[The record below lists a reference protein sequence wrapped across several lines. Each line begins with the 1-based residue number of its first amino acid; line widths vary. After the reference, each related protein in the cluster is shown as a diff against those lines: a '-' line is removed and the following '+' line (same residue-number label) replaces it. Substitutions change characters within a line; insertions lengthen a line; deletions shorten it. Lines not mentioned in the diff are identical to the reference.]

1 MVMSSNRPLKRA
13 RRNRITADLHDFLT
27 FPASESDHKSSS
39 PAAAVGAAAGPF
51 RDTVK
56 AFLSN
61 HARLTFPPSLF
72 PSLLT
77 WQIVFRVGDL
87 VDGPDLSPL
96 VVALDIVEEDVTRSP
111 RSVYCNQCRVVGWSS
126 HPVCRKRYHIIVRAA
141 AAAGGSSPSEGFQKL
156 CTKCGNSV
164 QLSDGRCKW
173 CDFVITSDDLEE
185 WVYTQLEDNT
195 HLLHGV
201 VHSNGFGHLLRVNGK
216 EGGSRSLTGTHIMN
230 FWDRLCTALAV
241 SRKVS
246 VMDVSKKYGME
257 YRLLHAI
264 TKGHSWYGN
273 WGYEFGNG
281 SYALTSEAY
290 RGVVETLSNVTLDHL
305 SFHGRGPRSRLQAAI
320 AFYKSLSPCQLV
332 TLKDL
337 FTFLLRLIHE
347 TNGTSNMIQ
356 NDDSG
361 SSSSV
366 LCVWTRKDVE
376 EVQQSMIKVLTVA
389 AAASSETK
397 WVARHTLKGVMC
409 QKASPELLN
418 YSLSHLEGMIAP
430 KNMVVRARC
439 NPSSYDV
446 EFRLEPASTSH
457 QGLHSPYY
465 PSKEQ
470 IKSDMKFLFDSL
482 INPET
487 IEKFRPSVT
496 RQAVIDS
503 ATKLIDCKQ
512 FMKDF
517 KPEKRL
523 VNYSPSIY
531 LMCHVELSDQPR
543 DEPAIPPEL
552 LVLPS
557 NATVASLKNE
567 AGKAFQEV
575 YAMCKRLQID
585 ALLEY
590 GSVEDSFTLK
600 FLVGSTGTVRMR
612 GTCSSKS
619 AVNRY
624 RLERG
629 TEKWTVDCPC
639 GAKDDDGERMLACD
653 SCSVWQHTRCAGIE
667 NRDPTP
673 DKFLCIRCKSS
684 LYGRRSDS
692 DAGTGQSSEMSSS
705 DQMSSCRG
713 KEAATKKME
722 SNELTLTFSVG

>member
-1 MVMSSNRPLKRA
+1 MNNNRPLKRA

-27 FPASESDHKSSS
+27 FPAAGGEE
-39 PAAAVGAAAGPF
+39 AGPF
-51 RDTVK
+51 RETVK

-77 WQIVFRVGDL
+77 WQIAFRIGDL

-96 VVALDIVEEDVTRSP
+96 VVSLDIVEEDVTRSP

-126 HPVCRKRYHIIVRAA
+126 HPVCRKRYHFIIRA
-141 AAAGGSSPSEGFQKL
+141 STDNPTEGFQKL
-156 CTKCGNSV
+156 CTKCGNSL
-164 QLSDGRCKW
+164 QLSDCRCKW
-173 CDFVITSDDLEE
+173 CDFVVTSDDLEE
-185 WVYTQLEDNT
+185 WVYTQLEDST

-216 EGGSRSLTGTHIMN
+216 EGGSQALTGTHIMN
-230 FWDRLCTALAV
+230 FWDRLCTALSV
-241 SRKVS
+241 RKVS
-246 VMDVSKKYGME
+246 VMDVSKKYGTE

-273 WGYEFGNG
+273 WGYEFGTG
-281 SYALTSEAY
+281 SYALTSGTY
-290 RGVVETLSNVTLDHL
+290 RGVVEALSSVYLDQL

-320 AFYKSLSPCQLV
+320 AFYKSLSSCELL

-337 FTFLLRLIHE
+337 FTFLLRLIQE
-347 TNGTSNMIQ
+347 TKTVSASKLIMTKN
-356 NDDSG
+356 DSG
-361 SSSSV
+361 SSSV
-366 LCVWTRKDVE
+366 LCVWTRNDVE
-376 EVQQSMIKVLTVA
+376 EVQQSMIKVLT

-409 QKASPELLN
+409 RKASPELLD
-418 YSLSHLEGMIAP
+418 YSLTHFEGTLAP

-439 NPSSYDV
+439 SPSSYDV
-446 EFRLEPASTSH
+446 EFRCLYRLEPASVTSH
-457 QGLHSPYY
+457 QGLHPYY

-470 IKSDMKFLFDSL
+470 LKSDLKFLFDSL

-487 IEKFRPSVT
+487 MEKFRPSVT

-517 KPEKRL
+517 KPEKKP
-523 VNYSPSIY
+523 VNYSSSIY
-531 LMCHVELSDQPR
+531 LTCHLELSDQSR
-543 DEPAIPPEL
+543 EEPAIPPEL
-552 LVLPS
+552 LVLPL
-557 NATVASLKNE
+557 NATVADLKNE

-600 FLVGSTGTVRMR
+600 FLVGSIGTVRMR

-629 TEKWTVDCPC
+629 TEKWTVDCTC

-653 SCSVWQHTRCAGIE
+653 SCGVWQHTRCAGIE
-667 NRDPTP
+667 NCDPTP
-673 DKFLCIRCKSS
+673 DKFVCIRCKS
-684 LYGRRSDS
+684 LLREKRSDS
-692 DAGTGQSSEMSSS
+692 DASTDHPSERSSP
-705 DQMSSCRG
+705 DQMSTCRG
-713 KEAATKKME
+713 NGTATIKLE
-722 SNELTLTFSVG
+722 SNELPLTFSVG